1 MSSVLMT
8 TAVCWEVGA
17 NVSAEYAKDNS
28 TFYYFCPEQ
37 NCLEKVVPA
46 QRNNKFFRAPNR
58 HVTGCKNEKESIEQ
72 SNVQG
77 EQKKVAI
84 AVAPTIIP
92 SHLGAAPATKK
103 KAMPTRAQ
111 MLALAQQVQ
120 SSPAIHP
127 GTLQEVV
134 DAWRILSMNERVEH
148 QLYIE
153 NEPLNYFDA
162 FVPLS
167 HAGEDVNSVN
177 WSNTI
182 VFGTASVNLF
192 NGSFYI
198 KTFSKFSNGAN
209 RAQIRV
215 RVRSSEPYFNLLVDG
230 QKVTLFLRTSMP
242 TIDARNKFFEIQP
255 STLYSGFAIG

>member
-1 MSSVLMT
+1 MSSELMT

-17 NVSAEYAKDNS
+17 NVSAEYAKENP
-28 TFYYFCPEQ
+28 TFYYFCPEP
-37 NCLEKVVPA
+37 NCLEKVIPA

-58 HVTGCKNEKESIEQ
+58 HVTLCKNEKESTEN

-92 SHLGAAPATKK
+92 SHLGAVPTTKK

-111 MLALAQQVQ
+111 MLALAQQVE
-120 SSPAIHP
+120 SSPVIHP
-127 GTLQEVV
+127 GTLKEVV
-134 DAWRILSMNERVEH
+134 DAWRILSMNERIKH
-148 QLYIE
+148 QLHVE
-153 NEPLNYFDA
+153 NEPSNYFDA

-167 HAGEDVNSVN
+167 HAGEDINSVN
-177 WSNTI
+177 WNSAI
-182 VFGTASVNLF
+182 VFGTASVNFF
-192 NGSFYI
+192 NGSLYI
-198 KTFSKFSNGAN
+198 KTFSKFSSDAN

-215 RVRSSEPYFNLLVDG
+215 RVRSSEPYFDLLADG
-230 QKVTLFLRTSMP
+230 KKVTLFLRTSTP

>member
-1 MSSVLMT
+1 MSSELMT

-46 QRNNKFFRAPNR
+46 QRNNKFFKAPNR
-58 HVTGCKNEKESIEQ
+58 HVTGCKNEKESSEN

-77 EQKKVAI
+77 EQKKVAM
-84 AVAPTIIP
+84 ALAPTIIP
-92 SHLGAAPATKK
+92 SHLGAIPATKN

-120 SSPAIHP
+120 NSPAIHP

-134 DAWRILSMNERVEH
+134 DAWKILSMNERVDH
-148 QLYIE
+148 QLNVE
-153 NEPLNYFDA
+153 NKSSNYFDA

-167 HAGEDVNSVN
+167 HAGEDINSASWN
-177 WSNTI
+177 SSI
-182 VFGTASVNLF
+182 VFGAASVELF

-198 KTFSKFSNGAN
+198 KTFRKFSSDAS
-209 RAQIRV
+209 RAQIRI
-215 RVRSSEPYFNLLVDG
+215 RVRSSEPYFDLLKDG
-230 QKVTLFLRTSMP
+230 EKVTLFLRTFTP

-255 STLYSGFAIG
+255 STRYSGFAIG

>member
-1 MSSVLMT
+1 MSSELMT

-28 TFYYFCPEQ
+28 SFYYFCPEPS
-37 NCLEKVVPA
+37 CLEKVVPA
-46 QRNNKFFRAPNR
+46 QRNNKFFRAPNK
-58 HVTGCKNEKESIEQ
+58 HFPLCKNAKVSTESF
-72 SNVQG
+72 SMQG
-77 EQKKVAI
+77 EQKKVAM
-84 AVAPTIIP
+84 AVVPAIIP
-92 SHLGAAPATKK
+92 SHLGAVPVTKK

-134 DAWRILSMNERVEH
+134 DAWRGLSEEKRKAH

-153 NEPLNYFDA
+153 NQLTNYFES
-162 FVPLS
+162 FISLS
-167 HAGEDVNSVN
+167 HARDDINSVN
-177 WSNTI
+177 WNRAI
-182 VFGTASVNLF
+182 LFGDASVEWF

-198 KTFSKFSNGAN
+198 KTFSKLTSGTD
-209 RAQIRV
+209 RARVRV
-215 RVRSSEPYFNLLVDG
+215 RVRSGDSYFNSLADG
-230 QKVTLFLRTSMP
+230 QKVRLFLRTPTP
-242 TIDARNKFFEIQP
+242 TIDVRNKFFEIQP

>member
-1 MSSVLMT
+1 MSSELMT

-28 TFYYFCPEQ
+28 TSYYFCPEQ

-58 HVTGCKNEKESIEQ
+58 HVTGCKNQKESIEN

-77 EQKKVAI
+77 EQKKVSM

-92 SHLGAAPATKK
+92 SHLGAVPTTKK
-103 KAMPTRAQ
+103 KSMPTRAQ
-111 MLALAQQVQ
+111 MLALAKQVQ

-153 NEPLNYFDA
+153 NKQLNYFDA

-167 HAGEDVNSVN
+167 HAGEDINAVN
-177 WSNTI
+177 WNNAI
-182 VFGTASVNLF
+182 FFGTASVDLF

-198 KTFSKFSNGAN
+198 KTFSKFSSGAN

-215 RVRSSEPYFNLLVDG
+215 RIRSSEHYFNLLKDG
-230 QKVTLFLRTSMP
+230 EKVTLFLRTSTP
-242 TIDARNKFFEIQP
+242 AIDARNKFFEIQP
-255 STLYSGFAIG
+255 STRYCGFAIG

>member
-1 MSSVLMT
+1 MSSELMT

-28 TFYYFCPEQ
+28 TFYYFCPEP

-58 HVTGCKNEKESIEQ
+58 HVTGCKNEKESIEN

-77 EQKKVAI
+77 EQKKVAM

-92 SHLGAAPATKK
+92 SHLGAVPTTKK

-134 DAWRILSMNERVEH
+134 DAWRILSMSERVEH
-148 QLYIE
+148 QLHIE
-153 NEPLNYFDA
+153 NSQFNYFDA
-162 FVPLS
+162 FVPLG
-167 HAGEDVNSVN
+167 HAGEDINSVSWN
-177 WSNTI
+177 SSI
-182 VFGTASVNLF
+182 VFGAASVDLF

-198 KTFSKFSNGAN
+198 KTFRKFYSDAN

-230 QKVTLFLRTSMP
+230 QKVTLFLRTTMP

>member
-1 MSSVLMT
+1 
-8 TAVCWEVGA
+8 
-17 NVSAEYAKDNS
+17 
-28 TFYYFCPEQ
+28 
-37 NCLEKVVPA
+37 
-46 QRNNKFFRAPNR
+46 
-58 HVTGCKNEKESIEQ
+58 
-72 SNVQG
+72 
-77 EQKKVAI
+77 
-84 AVAPTIIP
+84 
-92 SHLGAAPATKK
+92 
-103 KAMPTRAQ
+103 
-111 MLALAQQVQ
+111 
-120 SSPAIHP
+120 
-127 GTLQEVV
+127 
-134 DAWRILSMNERVEH
+134 MNERVEH

-182 VFGTASVNLF
+182 FFGTASVNLF

-255 STLYSGFAIG
+255 STSYSGFAIG